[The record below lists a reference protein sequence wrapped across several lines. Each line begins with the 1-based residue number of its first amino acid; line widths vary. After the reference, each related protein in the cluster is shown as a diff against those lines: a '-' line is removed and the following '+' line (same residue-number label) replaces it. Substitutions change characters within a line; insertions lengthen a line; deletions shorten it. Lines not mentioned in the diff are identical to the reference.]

1 MSQYR
6 QVQDI
11 CMDGLIL
18 EHKFKYQARL
28 HVERMLRLKADHR
41 STTVGGGARKEALEN
56 ADKPLRRSNLDTSK
70 NQVQMLCRQAIAR
83 AGMLHALS
91 CLSV

>member
-11 CMDGLIL
+11 RMDGLIL
-18 EHKFKYQARL
+18 EHKCKYRYQARL

-41 STTVGGGARKEALEN
+41 STTVGGGARGEALEN
-56 ADKPLRRSNLDTSK
+56 AQKPLRRSNLDTSK

-91 CLSV
+91 CL